1 MTSLCLS
8 LSAQNRPK
16 SYKELYYEAE
26 ILAQSAIYDVAKSYY
41 IDALNAAE
49 TAKAHRDTRN
59 QIKQKILLMECY
71 QKYYHLMQQAQ
82 ILESMEDF
90 ESAHKFYKDALDF
103 AQFENLTVPGTDSL
117 RMRTQLMAQTANLC
131 KSLCSIEQ
139 LNLEGSYAEARN
151 KYHQWV
157 EEAESMQYK
166 WKKYNFPT
174 DFVQKVDSIT
184 DFLENDRNTILPYRL
199 MFPNEY
205 LVMDKYL
212 FQLLD
217 KTACQNPQ
225 TIESDIT
232 FVFSLDTNGIIEQYI
247 NGNQIDKHFN
257 DALFAELVGME
268 MSQPYRYGFSLPV
281 KEEVRYHISSSK
293 TSVWVEK
300 TKKGYKIKDSKL
312 KKQYMDEFR
321 SQLSAAPE
329 GKYLFLIHRNVIDDK
344 VLSSVRLTNAKGGKA
359 KKWLKT
365 R

>member
-8 LSAQNRPK
+8 LRAQDKPK

-26 ILAQSAIYDVAKSYY
+26 ILAKSAIYDVAKSYY

-49 TAKAHRDTRN
+49 ASNAHRDTRK

-90 ESAHKFYKDALDF
+90 ESALKFYEDALNF
-103 AQFENLTVPGTDSL
+103 AQFENLTITGTDSL
-117 RMRTQLMAQTANLC
+117 RMRTQLMAQTADLC
-131 KSLCSIEQ
+131 KNLCSIEQ
-139 LNLEGSYAEARN
+139 LNLEGLYAEARN

-157 EEAESMQYK
+157 EDAESMQYK
-166 WKKYNFPT
+166 WKKYSFPT
-174 DFVQKVDSIT
+174 EFVQKVDSIT
-184 DFLENDRNTILPYRL
+184 DFLEDDRNTILPYRM

-205 LVMDKYL
+205 LVMDNYL

-217 KTACQNPQ
+217 KTACQTPQ

-247 NGNQIDKHFN
+247 TGNQIDKHFN
-257 DALFAELVGME
+257 DVLFAELANME
-268 MSQPYRYGFSLPV
+268 MSQPYRYGFSMPV

-300 TKKGYKIKDSKL
+300 TKKEYKIKDSKL
-312 KKQYMDEFR
+312 KKQYLDEFR
-321 SQLSAAPE
+321 THLSAAPE

-344 VLSSVRLTNAKGGKA
+344 VISSVRLTNAKGGKA
-359 KKWLKT
+359 KKWLKNL
-365 R
+365 